1 MIKIDKSRFTAEQRA
16 QYEALLAVG
25 MVDTAVNENPT
36 TPPAVQTAPTVQKS
50 ATDIALEDAL
60 AEVQKLKKSIEMKE
74 FTDIAKKYALLGKK
88 EDELAQT
95 LYNLKKSDEN
105 TYNAFVGLLDEQLAL
120 TEKSGLFGEVGKSV
134 GAYGTFSDA
143 EAKIEAKANEI
154 MKADPSIDKM
164 SAVAKAWEE
173 NPDLMDEYDNELNG

>member
-25 MVDTAVNENPT
+25 MVDTAANDNPT
-36 TPPAVQTAPTVQKS
+36 PAPAAPTVQKS
-50 ATDIALEDAL
+50 ANELALETAL
-60 AEVQKLKKSIEMKE
+60 AEVQELKKSLEMQE
-74 FTDIAKKYALLGKK
+74 FTDIAKKYAILGKK

-120 TEKSGLFGEVGKSV
+120 TEKSGIFGEIGKSV
-134 GAYGTFSDA
+134 GAYGTASSA

-154 MKADPSIDKM
+154 QKADPTIDRVT
-164 SAVAKAWEE
+164 AIAKAWEE
-173 NPDLMDEYDNELNG
+173 SPELMDEYDNELNG

>member
-25 MVDTAVNENPT
+25 MVDTAANENPT
-36 TPPAVQTAPTVQKS
+36 PAPAAPAPTVQKS
-50 ATDIALEDAL
+50 ANDIALETAL
-60 AEVQKLKKSIEMKE
+60 AEVQELKKSLEMKE
-74 FTDIAKKYALLGKK
+74 FTDIAKKYAILGKK

-105 TYNAFVGLLDEQLAL
+105 TYNAFVGLLDEQLSL
-120 TEKSGLFGEVGKSV
+120 TEKSGIFGEIGKSV
-134 GAYGTFSDA
+134 GAYGTASDA
-143 EAKIEAKANEI
+143 EAKIEAKAKEI
-154 MKADPSIDKM
+154 MKADPTIDM
-164 SAVAKAWEE
+164 MTAVAKAWEE

>member
-25 MVDTAVNENPT
+25 MVDTAANEDPT
-36 TPPAVQTAPTVQKS
+36 TSPAAPAAPAVQKS
-50 ATDIALEDAL
+50 ATDIALETAL
-60 AEVQKLKKSIEMKE
+60 ADIQELKKSIEMKE

-120 TEKSGLFGEVGKSV
+120 TEKSGIFGEIGKSV
-134 GAYGTFSDA
+134 GAYGTASGA
-143 EAKIEAKANEI
+143 EAKIEAKAKEI
-154 MKADPSIDKM
+154 MKADPTIDM
-164 SAVAKAWEE
+164 MTAVAKAWED